1 MPGCFKAKLGNFAQ
15 RVRVVAL
22 RGKMHLCELDR
33 PRARCLVDPRKGD
46 LDGVGQYAQ
55 ALHVLDEVP
64 GGIGLERLIM
74 VLTGTE
80 NIRDTTFYPRD
91 VDRLTP

>member
-1 MPGCFKAKLGNFAQ
+1 MKNGGFNGFALLG
-15 RVRVVAL
+15 
-22 RGKMHLCELDR
+22 
-33 PRARCLVDPRKGD
+33 
-46 LDGVGQYAQ
+46 
-55 ALHVLDEVP
+55 EVF
-64 GGIGLERLIM
+64 ERLIM